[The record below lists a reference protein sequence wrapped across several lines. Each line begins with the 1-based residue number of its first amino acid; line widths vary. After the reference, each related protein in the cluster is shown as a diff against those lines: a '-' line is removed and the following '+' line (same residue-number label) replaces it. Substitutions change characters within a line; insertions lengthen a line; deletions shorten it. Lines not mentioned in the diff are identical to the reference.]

1 MNKKLENELK
11 EKLEVQQ
18 KEISEQ
24 LSRFAKKDDNLKN
37 DWDTKY
43 PKRGGGAT
51 GSSAL
56 EEAADDVEEYANMLP
71 VEHSLELRLRDIK
84 IALEKIKKGTYGK
97 CENCDKKIDEERLK
111 IYPEARFC
119 VKCDKK

>member
-11 EKLEVQQ
+11 EKLETQK
-18 KEISEQ
+18 KEIENQ
-24 LSRFAKKDDNLKN
+24 LLRFAKKDDNLKN

-43 PKRGGGAT
+43 PKRASGAT

-71 VEHSLELRLRDIK
+71 VEHSLELRIRDMK
-84 IALEKIKKGTYGK
+84 IALEKIKKENYGK
-97 CENCDKKIDEERLK
+97 CENCNKKIDEERLK

>member
-11 EKLEVQQ
+11 EKLEIQQ
-18 KEISEQ
+18 KEIGEQ
-24 LSRFAKKDDNLKN
+24 LLRFAKKDDNLKN

-111 IYPEARFC
+111 VYPEARFC
-119 VKCDKK
+119 VRCDKK

>member
-11 EKLEVQQ
+11 EKLEKQK
-18 KEISEQ
+18 KEIEEQ
-24 LSRFAKKDDNLKN
+24 LSRFAKKDSNLKN

-71 VEHSLELRLRDIK
+71 VEHSLELRLRDIN
-84 IALEKIKKGTYGK
+84 IALEKIKKGNYGI
-97 CENCDKKIDEERLK
+97 CENCHKEINEKRLEVF
-111 IYPEARFC
+111 PEARFC